1 MTLLLDTCALLWLAE
16 APAKLSQKA
25 RALIASPT
33 ANLVVSAIS
42 AFEVGVKSRKGKL
55 DLKHTPEDW
64 WLIATTHHGI
74 CVIDVSDSIALAST
88 ALPAIHADPCDR
100 IVIATAREI
109 RATILTSDP
118 LIAKY
123 AEAAVVW

>member
-25 RALIASPT
+25 RTLIASH
-33 ANLVVSAIS
+33 ANDLVVSAIR
-42 AFEVGVKSRKGKL
+42 AFEIGGKCRKGKL
-55 DLKHTPEDW
+55 DLKHTPEEW
-64 WLIATTHHGI
+64 WLIATIHHGI
-74 CVIDVSDSIALAST
+74 RIVDVLDSIALAST

-100 IVIATAREI
+100 IIIATAREAS
-109 RATILTSDP
+109 ATILTSDP

-123 AEAAVVW
+123 AEANLAW